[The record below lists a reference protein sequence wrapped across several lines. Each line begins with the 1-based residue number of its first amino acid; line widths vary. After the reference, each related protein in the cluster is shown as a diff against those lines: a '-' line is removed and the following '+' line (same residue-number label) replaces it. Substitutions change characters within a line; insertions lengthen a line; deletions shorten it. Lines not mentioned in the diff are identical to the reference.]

1 MNKRKLLIV
10 EDQDGIRDL
19 ISATLRMKGFVIEKA
34 SNGKVAMDMLNR
46 SPDEFDLIVSD
57 FDMPRMNGQE
67 FLSKVRSTEALKD
80 KPFIMLTSH
89 SEFSKIKEA
98 KAKGISEWIVKPFKV
113 DSFVSKIEYALRK
126 A

>member
-1 MNKRKLLIV
+1 MNKRKILIV
-10 EDQDGIRDL
+10 EDQDGIRNL

-34 SNGKVAMDMLNR
+34 ENGKEALKMLNR
-46 SPDEFDLIVSD
+46 SPNEFDLIVSD

-67 FLSKVRSTEALKD
+67 FLSEVRSTTELKD

-98 KAKGISEWIVKPFKV
+98 KEKGISEWIVKPFKV
-113 DSFVSKIEYALRK
+113 DSFVSKIEYALKK

>member
-1 MNKRKLLIV
+1 MNKRKILIV
-10 EDQDGIRDL
+10 EDQDGIRNL

-34 SNGKVAMDMLNR
+34 ENGKEALKMLNK
-46 SPDEFDLIVSD
+46 SPNDFDLIVSD

-67 FLSKVRSTEALKD
+67 FLSEVRSTSELKD
-80 KPFIMLTSH
+80 MPFIMLTSH

-98 KAKGISEWIVKPFKV
+98 KEKGISEWIVKPFKV
-113 DSFVSKIEYALRK
+113 DSFVSKIEYALKR

>member
-1 MNKRKLLIV
+1 MNKRKILIV
-10 EDQDGIRDL
+10 EDQDGIRNL

-34 SNGKVAMDMLNR
+34 ENGKEALKLLNK
-46 SPDEFDLIVSD
+46 SPNEFDLIVSD

-67 FLSKVRSTEALKD
+67 FLSEVRSTTELKD

-98 KAKGISEWIVKPFKV
+98 KEKGISEWIVKPFKV
-113 DSFVSKIEYALRK
+113 DSFVSKIEYALKK

>member
-1 MNKRKLLIV
+1 MNKRKILIV
-10 EDQDGIRDL
+10 EDQDGIRNL

-34 SNGKVAMDMLNR
+34 ENGREALKMLNKT
-46 SPDEFDLIVSD
+46 PNEFDLIVSD

-67 FLSKVRSTEALKD
+67 FLSEVRSSTELKD

-98 KAKGISEWIVKPFKV
+98 KEKGISEWIVKPFKV
-113 DSFVSKIEYALRK
+113 DSFVSKIEYALKK